1 MSHVVEHLRAHP
13 ILAILRGVPA
23 EHVVPLG
30 RALRAGGVRS
40 IEVTFTDADAADKI
54 AALVRAFGGASE
66 GSTAGMPPGGVMVG
80 AGTVTTRNRAAAA
93 VAAGA
98 SFLVTPHVA
107 GPVNAYAHERGV
119 PVICGA
125 TTATEIAL
133 AQEQGAALIKLFP
146 AGPLGPSYLQAL
158 LGPYPDADL
167 FAVGG
172 IGPANARDFLE
183 AGAVGLGVGGS
194 LTSLDWTSP
203 DFDAVTAMAREL
215 VAIVAS
221 VRGPRAARP
230 RYPT

>member
-13 ILAILRGVPA
+13 VLAILRGVPA

-30 RALRAGGVRS
+30 RALLAGGVRS
-40 IEVTFTDADAADKI
+40 IEVTFTDADATDKL
-54 AALVRAFGGASE
+54 AALSRAFGGASQ
-66 GSTAGMPPGGVMVG
+66 GSTIGMPPGGVILG
-80 AGTVTTRNRAAAA
+80 AGTVTSVERAAAA

-107 GPVNAYAHERGV
+107 GPVNAYARERGV

-125 TTATEIAL
+125 TTATEIVL
-133 AQEQGAALIKLFP
+133 ARGQGAALIKLFP
-146 AGPLGPSYLQAL
+146 AGPLGPSYLKAL
-158 LGPYPDADL
+158 LGPYPDAEL

-172 IGPANARDFLE
+172 IGPTNARAFLE

-203 DFDAVTAMAREL
+203 NFEAVTAMAREL

-221 VRGPRAARP
+221 TRGGHAERP
-230 RYPT
+230 RHPT